1 MIKVEREVLP
11 EVNDDFVKLINP
23 ELNSGDDLNADVLKK
38 INENFEERSRQSF
51 ERDISDALIENIG
64 LETPPSMVDNY
75 LNNILEDVKKQN
87 NGEKVDD
94 EKVL

>member
-1 MIKVEREVLP
+1 MVKVEREVLP

-23 ELNSGDDLNADVLKK
+23 ELNSVDDLHADVLKK

-64 LETPPSMVDNY
+64 LETPQVWW
-75 LNNILEDVKKQN
+75 III
-87 NGEKVDD
+87 
-94 EKVL
+94 